1 MLLPRNGRIVVIDD
15 KPEDVLPLLK
25 SLWKNGFGAIHFS
38 GKKEELPCEP
48 LDDVRVI
55 FLDMELET
63 GGYTGS
69 NDKTKAATTARVLK
83 SIVNTNKNSAY
94 LIIMWAIHTELMPY
108 FWEYIN
114 RDSNCHFIHLAMD
127 KAKCKSSGY
136 DLEIIVNEIGTAL
149 RNNDAFSFFVNWE
162 NIIHKSSNDIILD
175 FSSFFPQD
183 TEWNKKI
190 LGILK
195 KLAEEYAGKTLDT
208 TDHEQIVKNSMCAFN
223 GTFTDTL
230 ENNIA
235 QIASTGI
242 SFNSISPV
250 SDSGIIAKI
259 NTKLIL
265 DQNNTLAK
273 PGSVYMNSGKDCIQD
288 YFNTGSN
295 LSGIEKVFCEI
306 SPTCDY
312 AQKKWMYHRILS
324 GVKIKPEQERYVRK
338 KNAEQLVDYFYKTP
352 VFDIGEQAAK
362 FVFDLRKLESKN
374 LGELDALQPIC
385 TFRHDLLVDIQHKV
399 ASHSSRPGMLSL

>member
-1 MLLPRNGRIVVIDD
+1 
-15 KPEDVLPLLK
+15 
-25 SLWKNGFGAIHFS
+25 
-38 GKKEELPCEP
+38 
-48 LDDVRVI
+48 
-55 FLDMELET
+55 
-63 GGYTGS
+63 
-69 NDKTKAATTARVLK
+69 
-83 SIVNTNKNSAY
+83 
-94 LIIMWAIHTELMPY
+94 
-108 FWEYIN
+108 
-114 RDSNCHFIHLAMD
+114 
-127 KAKCKSSGY
+127 
-136 DLEIIVNEIGTAL
+136 
-149 RNNDAFSFFVNWE
+149 VNWE

-208 TDHEQIVKNSMCAFN
+208 TDHEQIVKNSMYAFN

-230 ENNIA
+230 ENNIS
-235 QIASTGI
+235 QVTNTGI

-250 SDSGIIAKI
+250 SDSGVIAKI

-273 PGSVYMNSGKDCIQD
+273 PGSVYMNSGKDCIHD
-288 YFNTGSN
+288 YFNTGSD

-352 VFDIGEQAAK
+352 VFDIGGQTAK

-374 LGELDALQPIC
+374 LRELDALQPIC

-399 ASHSSRPGMLSL
+399 ASHCSRPGMLSL